1 MKAFVTGGS
10 GHVGGNLVRELLSRG
25 YEVDCL
31 VRSDTRALD
40 NLDVS
45 YVNGDML
52 NPLEMSTLM
61 ADSDVVFH
69 SAAFVAVEKIQEDL
83 MRKINVEGTR
93 SIATAAIESGVKKLV
108 YFSSVHAFEQHPTSE
123 PLVESRPLVTDPKAL
138 PYDRTKAEA
147 QKIALGAREQGLA
160 VNVLHPTGIIGPY
173 DFKPSRM
180 GKVLQDIANRKMPFA
195 INNGFNWVDVRDVAK
210 SAVNCVDRGIDG
222 QNYIIPGHWASMPNL
237 SSLVKRITGRRTHLL
252 TVPFWMGYLALPF
265 ASISSKITGKR
276 PSFSKGSLQALAI
289 QCRDIPGDL
298 AQDHL
303 GHNPR
308 LIEDTISDTVSWL
321 IDKNK
326 VVDK

>member
-1 MKAFVTGGS
+1 MRAFVTGGS

-40 NLDVS
+40 SLNVN
-45 YVNGDML
+45 YVYGDML
-52 NPLEMSTLM
+52 NPLEMSSLM
-61 ADSDVVFH
+61 TDSDVVFH

-93 SIATAAIESGVKKLV
+93 SIATAAIESGVEKLI

-123 PLVESRPLVTDPKAL
+123 SLVESRPLVTDPKAL

-147 QKIALGAREQGLA
+147 QKLALGAREQGLA
-160 VNVLHPTGIIGPY
+160 VNVVHPTGIIGPY

-180 GKVLQDIANRKMPFA
+180 GNVLQDVANGKMPFA

-210 SAVNCVDRGIDG
+210 SAVNCVDKGIDG
-222 QNYIIPGHWASMPNL
+222 QNYIIPGHWASMPHL
-237 SSLVKRITGRRTHLL
+237 STLVKQITGRRTHLL
-252 TVPFWMGYLALPF
+252 TVPFWMGYIALPF

-276 PSFSKGSLQALAI
+276 PSVSKGSLQALAI
-289 QCRDIPGDL
+289 QCRDIPGNL
-298 AQDHL
+298 ARDHL
-303 GHNPR
+303 AHNPR
-308 LIEDTISDTVSWL
+308 KIEETISDTVSWL
-321 IDKNK
+321 TDNNM
-326 VVDK
+326 VVNR

>member
-1 MKAFVTGGS
+1 
-10 GHVGGNLVRELLSRG
+10 
-25 YEVDCL
+25 
-31 VRSDTRALD
+31 
-40 NLDVS
+40 
-45 YVNGDML
+45 
-52 NPLEMSTLM
+52 M

-93 SIATAAIESGVKKLV
+93 SIATAAIDSGVKKLV

-147 QKIALGAREQGLA
+147 QKIVLGAREQGLA
-160 VNVLHPTGIIGPY
+160 VNVVHPTGIIGPY

-180 GKVLQDIANRKMPFA
+180 GKVLQDIAHGKMPFA
-195 INNGFNWVDVRDVAK
+195 INNGFNWVDVRDVAN
-210 SAVNCVDRGIDG
+210 SAVNCVNNGIDG
-222 QNYIIPGHWASMPNL
+222 QNYILPGHWTSMPHL

-289 QCRDIPGDL
+289 QCRDIPGNL
-298 AQDHL
+298 ARDHL

-321 IDKNK
+321 MDKNK

>member
-1 MKAFVTGGS
+1 MRAFVTGGS

-40 NLDVS
+40 SLNVN
-45 YVNGDML
+45 YVYGDML
-52 NPLEMSTLM
+52 NPFEMSSLM
-61 ADSDVVFH
+61 TDSDVVFH

-93 SIATAAIESGVKKLV
+93 SIATAAIESGVEKLI

-123 PLVESRPLVTDPKAL
+123 SLVESRPLVTDPKAL

-147 QKIALGAREQGLA
+147 QKLALGAREQGLA
-160 VNVLHPTGIIGPY
+160 VNVVHPTGIIGPY

-180 GKVLQDIANRKMPFA
+180 GNVLQDVANGKMPFA

-210 SAVNCVDRGIDG
+210 SAVNCVDKGIDG
-222 QNYIIPGHWASMPNL
+222 QNYIIPGHWASMPHL
-237 SSLVKRITGRRTHLL
+237 STLVKQITGRRTHLL
-252 TVPFWMGYLALPF
+252 TVPFWMGYIALPF

-276 PSFSKGSLQALAI
+276 PSVSKGSLQALAI
-289 QCRDIPGDL
+289 QCRDIPGNL
-298 AQDHL
+298 ARDHL
-303 GHNPR
+303 AHNPR
-308 LIEDTISDTVSWL
+308 KIEETISDTVSWL
-321 IDKNK
+321 TDKNM
-326 VVDK
+326 VVNR